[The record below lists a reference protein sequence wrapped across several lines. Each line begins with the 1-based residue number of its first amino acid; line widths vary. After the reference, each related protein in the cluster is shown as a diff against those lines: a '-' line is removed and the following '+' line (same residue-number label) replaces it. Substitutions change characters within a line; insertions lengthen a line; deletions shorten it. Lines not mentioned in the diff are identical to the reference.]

1 MTIENIQQD
10 ALIHCYHF
18 DGKGKGEL
26 ISSESEQNLRLASGF
41 AWLHFD
47 LNNSSTMDWLNQH
60 SLVDPVIVEAMAAE
74 ETRPRCVISDKGI
87 LLILRGVNLNP
98 GQSADDMISIR
109 LWVEEHRVI
118 SVRRRKLT
126 SVQDLRDQIQRNQAP
141 KSAPELVVDLTNHLT
156 WHIGETIERYE
167 EQLSDLEDKML
178 NESDDSIRQEL
189 QTVRRQLITLQRY
202 LSPQKEAINRLMT
215 ERIDWLENSQKK
227 QLREIN
233 DRLVRHLE
241 DLAAMRERS
250 VVVQQELSNHL
261 AEKANTRVYLLS
273 IITAIFLPLSFVT
286 GLLGINVGGLPGMEN
301 PEAFWNVLWLLVISG
316 IIQVII
322 MRWKHWL

>member
-26 ISSESEQNLRLASGF
+26 ISSESEQNRRLASGF
-41 AWLHFD
+41 SWLHFD

-141 KSAPELVVDLTNHLT
+141 KSAPELVVDLANHLT

-178 NESDDSIRQEL
+178 NEGDDNIRQDL
-189 QTVRRQLITLQRY
+189 LTIRRQLITLQRY

-215 ERIDWLENSQKK
+215 EKIDWLENSQKK

>member
-26 ISSESEQNLRLASGF
+26 ISSKSEQNRRLDSGF

-141 KSAPELVVDLTNHLT
+141 KSAPELVVDLANHLT

-178 NESDDSIRQEL
+178 NEGDDNIRQDL
-189 QTVRRQLITLQRY
+189 LTIRRQLITLQRY

-215 ERIDWLENSQKK
+215 EKIDWLENSQKK

>member
-26 ISSESEQNLRLASGF
+26 ISSESEQNRRLASGF

-141 KSAPELVVDLTNHLT
+141 KSAPELVVDLANHLT

-178 NESDDSIRQEL
+178 NEGDDNIRQDL
-189 QTVRRQLITLQRY
+189 LTIRRQLITLQRY

-215 ERIDWLENSQKK
+215 EKIDWLENSQKK
-227 QLREIN
+227 QLREVN

>member
-1 MTIENIQQD
+1 MTIENIYRD
-10 ALIHCYHF
+10 ALIHCYRF

-26 ISSESEQNLRLASGF
+26 LTSEIEQNSTPSTGF
-41 AWLHFD
+41 GWLHFD
-47 LNNSSTMDWLNQH
+47 LNNSSTIDWLNQH
-60 SLVDPVIVEAMAAE
+60 SQIDPVIAEAMVAE

-109 LWVEEHRVI
+109 LWVEERRVI

-126 SVQDLRDQIQRNQAP
+126 SVQNLRDQIQRNQAP
-141 KSAPELVVDLTNHLT
+141 KSTPELVVDLTNHLT

-178 NESDDSIRQEL
+178 NESDDSIRQDL
-189 QTVRRQLITLQRY
+189 QTIRRQLITLQRY

-215 ERIDWLENSQKK
+215 EKIDWLETSQKQ

-316 IIQVII
+316 VLQVII

>member
-26 ISSESEQNLRLASGF
+26 ISSESEQNRRLASGF

-141 KSAPELVVDLTNHLT
+141 KSAPELVVDLANHLT

-178 NESDDSIRQEL
+178 NEGDDNIRQDL
-189 QTVRRQLITLQRY
+189 LTIRRQLITLQRY

-215 ERIDWLENSQKK
+215 EKIDWLENSQKK

>member
-1 MTIENIQQD
+1 MTIENIYQD
-10 ALIHCYHF
+10 ALIHCYRF

-26 ISSESEQNLRLASGF
+26 ISSEIEQNSRPATGF
-41 AWLHFD
+41 NWLHFD

-60 SLVDPVIVEAMAAE
+60 SQIDSVIVEAMVAE

-98 GQSADDMISIR
+98 GQAADDMISIR

-189 QTVRRQLITLQRY
+189 QTIRRQLITLQRY

-215 ERIDWLENSQKK
+215 ERIDWLETGQKQ